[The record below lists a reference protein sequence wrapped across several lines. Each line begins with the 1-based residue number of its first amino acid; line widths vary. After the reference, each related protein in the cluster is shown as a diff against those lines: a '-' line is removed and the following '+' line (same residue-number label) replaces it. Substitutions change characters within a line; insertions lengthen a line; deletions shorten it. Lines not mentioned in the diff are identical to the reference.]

1 MNVNERY
8 EEISVYDLDNAN
20 KLLVK
25 DWMLITARDGD
36 GANAMTA
43 SWGGIGELWNRHV
56 IFGFIRPVRYTC
68 ELTERE
74 DRFSLAFFDE
84 EYRDAL
90 NFCGRNSGRDMDKL
104 AAAGLTVSDVDGV
117 PVINEARTVII
128 VRKLYADNIKES
140 AFVDRSMLQYYEK
153 DGFHRVYVLEVEKV
167 LRRK

>member
-20 KLLVK
+20 KLLVQ
-25 DWMLITARDGD
+25 DWRLITARDGD

-90 NFCGRNSGRDMDKL
+90 NFCGRNSG
-104 AAAGLTVSDVDGV
+104 
-117 PVINEARTVII
+117 
-128 VRKLYADNIKES
+128 
-140 AFVDRSMLQYYEK
+140 
-153 DGFHRVYVLEVEKV
+153 
-167 LRRK
+167 